1 LAQLRLP
8 NPVNPVNSVYRC
20 AEYCPVWR
28 LAGNNGQVTP
38 QTDSELLSNYV
49 ATGAESA
56 FAALVERHIGLVYSA
71 ALRIVVDPHLAQ
83 DVTQTTFAV
92 LAREARHLIAH
103 PVLPS
108 WLHRTASNHAAN
120 LVRGEM
126 RRRAR
131 EQEAH
136 AMQPQTNEAEA
147 QWKQIAPL
155 LDGAI
160 NQLPERDRAVILLR
174 FFGTKSARE
183 IGADLRVSEE
193 AAQKR
198 VTRAVDRLRQI
209 FVRNG
214 VTLSA
219 ATLATILAFNAT
231 AAVPPGLSLS
241 VTTGALAGGTVVTGF
256 TGFSI
261 STLKL
266 ILMSKLKISAIC
278 ALVVAGVVTPLV
290 IHHQRKANAA
300 GPVVATNATPPPDA
314 SATARIPSSP
324 EELQKYHTEVAQTV
338 DMLKQVGMQLRLS
351 MRDNPNGVIDGAQ
364 VLEAVGAGVS
374 GRKHVE
380 LMVPSSVVELRRTM
394 SRMPETIVARTPDPI
409 RTPEGKW
416 LRVYTL
422 ADGSAHQ
429 RITDDPAETFE
440 GNWKPTRV
448 K

>member
-1 LAQLRLP
+1 MTAR
-8 NPVNPVNSVYRC
+8 
-20 AEYCPVWR
+20 
-28 LAGNNGQVTP
+28 
-38 QTDSELLSNYV
+38 TDSELLGEY
-49 ATGAESA
+49 ATSGAEAA
-56 FAALVERHIGLVYSA
+56 FGALVERHIGLVYSA

-92 LAREARHLIAH
+92 LAREARHLVTH
-103 PVLPS
+103 PALPA
-108 WLHRTASNHAAN
+108 WLHRTASNHAAK

-136 AMQPQTNEAEA
+136 AMQPQTNETEA
-147 QWKQIAPL
+147 QWKQVAPL

-160 NQLPERDRAVILLR
+160 NELPERDRVIIFLR

-183 IGADLRVSEE
+183 IAASLRVSEE

-198 VTRAVDRLRQI
+198 VTRAVDRLRRI
-209 FVRNG
+209 FARDG

-219 ATLATILAFNAT
+219 AALATIFASNAS

-241 VTTGALAGGTVVTGF
+241 VTTGALAGSAAV

-278 ALVVAGVVTPLV
+278 ALVVAGVVTPL
-290 IHHQRKANAA
+290 IIQQQRRAKAVAPTAA
-300 GPVVATNATPPPDA
+300 AVTEPIANVAA
-314 SATARIPSSP
+314 SS
-324 EELQKYHTEVAQTV
+324 EEERQRYEAEVARNV
-338 DMLKQVGMQLRLS
+338 NMLKQVGMQLRLS
-351 MRDNPNGVIDGAQ
+351 MRDNPVGNVNAEQ
-364 VLEAVGAGVS
+364 VLETVGAGVS

-380 LMVPSSVVELRRTM
+380 LMVPSVTELRQIM
-394 SRMPETIVARTPDPI
+394 SQTPETIVARTTEPI

-416 LRVYTL
+416 LHVYAM
-422 ADGSAHQ
+422 ADGSAQQ
-429 RITDDPAETFE
+429 RITDDPAEIFE
-440 GNWKPTRV
+440 GNWQRTQAK
-448 K
+448 

>member
-1 LAQLRLP
+1 MTAR
-8 NPVNPVNSVYRC
+8 
-20 AEYCPVWR
+20 
-28 LAGNNGQVTP
+28 
-38 QTDSELLSNYV
+38 TDSELLGEY
-49 ATGAESA
+49 ATTGVEAA
-56 FAALVERHIGLVYSA
+56 FGTLVERHIGLVYSA

-92 LAREARHLIAH
+92 LAREARHLITH
-103 PVLPS
+103 PALPA
-108 WLHRTASNHAAN
+108 WLHRTASNHAAK

-136 AMQPQTNEAEA
+136 AMQPQTNETEA
-147 QWKQIAPL
+147 QWKQVAPL

-160 NQLPERDRAVILLR
+160 NELPERDRVIIFLR

-183 IGADLRVSEE
+183 IAASLRVSED

-209 FVRNG
+209 FARDG

-219 ATLATILAFNAT
+219 AALATIFASNAS

-241 VTTGALAGGTVVTGF
+241 VTTGALAGSTAV

-278 ALVVAGVVTPLV
+278 ALVVAGVVTPL
-290 IHHQRKANAA
+290 IIQQQRRAKAVAPAA
-300 GPVVATNATPPPDA
+300 AAVTEPITNGAA
-314 SATARIPSSP
+314 SS
-324 EELQKYHTEVAQTV
+324 EEERQRYEAEVARNV
-338 DMLKQVGMQLRLS
+338 NMLKEVGMQLRLS
-351 MRDNPNGVIDGAQ
+351 IRDNPVGNIDGAQ
-364 VLEAVGAGVS
+364 VLETVGAGVS

-380 LMVPSSVVELRRTM
+380 LMVPSVAELRQIM
-394 SRMPETIVARTPDPI
+394 SRTPETIVARTTEPI

-416 LRVYTL
+416 LRIYTM
-422 ADGSAHQ
+422 ADGSAQQ
-429 RITDDPAETFE
+429 RVTDDPAEIFE
-440 GNWKPTRV
+440 GNWQRTQV

>member
-1 LAQLRLP
+1 
-8 NPVNPVNSVYRC
+8 
-20 AEYCPVWR
+20 
-28 LAGNNGQVTP
+28 VTP
-38 QTDSELLSNYV
+38 QTDSELLSDYL
-49 ATGAESA
+49 ATGVESA

-103 PVLPS
+103 PALPA
-108 WLHRTASNHAAN
+108 WLHRTASNHAAK

-136 AMQPQTNEAEA
+136 AMEPPTTETEA

-160 NQLPERDRAVILLR
+160 NQLPERDRVVIFLR

-183 IGADLRVSEE
+183 IAAALRVSEE

-198 VTRAVDRLRQI
+198 VTRAVDRLRRI
-209 FVRNG
+209 FARDG

-219 ATLATILAFNAT
+219 AALATFFASHAS

-241 VTTGALAGGTVVTGF
+241 VTTGALAGGTAV

-278 ALVVAGVVTPLV
+278 ALVVAGVVTPFV
-290 IHHQRKANAA
+290 IQQQRSAKAVALTPAAPAVTDTTQPTNAA
-300 GPVVATNATPPPDA
+300 A
-314 SATARIPSSP
+314 SPQ
-324 EELQKYHTEVAQTV
+324 EERQRYEAEVARNLN
-338 DMLKQVGMQLRLS
+338 MLKQVGMQLRLS
-351 MRDNPNGVIDGAQ
+351 MRDNPGGIINADQ
-364 VLEAVGAGVS
+364 VLETVGAGND
-374 GRKHVE
+374 GRKPVE
-380 LMVPSSVVELRRTM
+380 LMVPSVAELRQIM
-394 SRMPETIVARTPDPI
+394 SRMPETIVARTTEPI

-416 LRVYTL
+416 LRVYTM
-422 ADGSAHQ
+422 ADGSAQQ
-429 RITDDPAETFE
+429 RITDDPAEISRAT
-440 GNWKPTRV
+440 GSGPW
-448 K
+448 

>member
-1 LAQLRLP
+1 MTL
-8 NPVNPVNSVYRC
+8 
-20 AEYCPVWR
+20 
-28 LAGNNGQVTP
+28 
-38 QTDSELLSNYV
+38 QTDSELLSEYV
-49 ATGAESA
+49 ASGVEAA
-56 FAALVERHIGLVYSA
+56 FGALVERHIGLVYSA
-71 ALRIVVDPHLAQ
+71 ALRIVVDPHLAE

-92 LAREARHLIAH
+92 LAREARHLIMH
-103 PVLPS
+103 PALPA
-108 WLHRTASNHAAN
+108 WLHRTASNHAAK

-136 AMQPQTNEAEA
+136 TMQPPTNESEA
-147 QWKQIAPL
+147 QWKQVAPL

-160 NQLPERDRAVILLR
+160 NELPERDRVVIFLR

-183 IGADLRVSEE
+183 IAASLRVSEE

-209 FVRNG
+209 FARDG

-219 ATLATILAFNAT
+219 AALATLFASNPS

-241 VTTGALAGGTVVTGF
+241 VTTGALAGNTAV

-290 IHHQRKANAA
+290 IQLQRRAKAVAPMAAAVTNAA
-300 GPVVATNATPPPDA
+300 A
-314 SATARIPSSP
+314 SPEVLSP
-324 EELQKYHTEVAQTV
+324 EEERQRYEAEVARNV
-338 DMLKQVGMQLRLS
+338 NMLKQVGLELRLLTL
-351 MRDNPNGVIDGAQ
+351 NNAGGGVIDGER
-364 VLEAVGAGVS
+364 VLQAVGAGVS

-380 LMVPSSVVELRRTM
+380 LMVPSVAELRQIVSRT
-394 SRMPETIVARTPDPI
+394 PETIVARTTEPI

-416 LRVYTL
+416 LRIYTL
-422 ADGSAHQ
+422 ADGSAQQ
-429 RITDDPAETFE
+429 RITDDPAEIFA
-440 GNWKPTRV
+440 GNWQRAQAK
-448 K
+448 

>member
-1 LAQLRLP
+1 MP
-8 NPVNPVNSVYRC
+8 
-20 AEYCPVWR
+20 E
-28 LAGNNGQVTP
+28 
-38 QTDSELLSNYV
+38 TDSELLSDYV
-49 ATGAESA
+49 AKGTESA

-103 PVLPS
+103 PVLPA
-108 WLHRTASNHAAN
+108 WLHRTASNHAAK

-136 AMQPQTNEAEA
+136 AMQPQTNETEA
-147 QWKQIAPL
+147 GWKQIAPL

-183 IGADLRVSEE
+183 IGAALRVSEE

-198 VTRAVDRLRQI
+198 ITRAVDRLRQI

-219 ATLATILAFNAT
+219 ATLATILASNAT

-241 VTTGALAGGTVVTGF
+241 VTTGALAGGTAI

-278 ALVVAGVVTPLV
+278 ALVVAGVVTPL
-290 IHHQRKANAA
+290 IIQQQRGAKAVAPTAA
-300 GPVVATNATPPPDA
+300 AMTEPPANVAA
-314 SATARIPSSP
+314 SP
-324 EELQKYHTEVAQTV
+324 EEERQRYEAEVAQNV
-338 DMLKQVGMQLRLS
+338 NMLKRVGLELRMAL
-351 MRDNPNGVIDGAQ
+351 RDNPNGIIDGEQ
-364 VLEAVGAGVS
+364 VLAAVGAGND

-380 LMVPSSVVELRRTM
+380 LMVPSGAELRRTM
-394 SRMPETIVARTPDPI
+394 SRSPETIVARTTEPI

-440 GNWKPTRV
+440 GNWQAARV
-448 K
+448 KRQD

>member
-1 LAQLRLP
+1 
-8 NPVNPVNSVYRC
+8 
-20 AEYCPVWR
+20 

-38 QTDSELLSNYV
+38 RTDSELLSDYV
-49 ATGAESA
+49 ATGVDSA
-56 FAALVERHIGLVYSA
+56 FAGLVERHIGLVYSA
-71 ALRIVVDPHLAQ
+71 ALRIVVDPHLAE

-103 PVLPS
+103 PILPA
-108 WLHRTASNHAAN
+108 WLHRTASNHAAK

-136 AMQPQTNEAEA
+136 AMQPQTTESEA

-174 FFGTKSARE
+174 FFRTKSASE
-183 IGADLRVSEE
+183 IGTALCVSEE

-198 VTRAVDRLRQI
+198 VTRAVDRLRRI

-214 VTLSA
+214 VTLSV
-219 ATLATILAFNAT
+219 ATLATILAANAT
-231 AAVPPGLSLS
+231 AAVPPGLALS
-241 VTTGALAGGTVVTGF
+241 VTTGALAGGVAV

-261 STLKL
+261 GTLKF
-266 ILMSKLKISAIC
+266 IFMSKLKLSAIC

-290 IHHQRKANAA
+290 IQHQRTASAVGPTTAAATVIDPAPAA
-300 GPVVATNATPPPDA
+300 G
-314 SATARIPSSP
+314 ATAPPEAIASP
-324 EELQKYHTEVAQTV
+324 EERQRYAAEVARNLN
-338 DMLKQVGMQLRLS
+338 MLKQVGMQLRLS
-351 MRDNPNGVIDGAQ
+351 MRDNPNGIIDGER

-380 LMVPSSVVELRRTM
+380 LMVPSAAELRRLM
-394 SRMPETIVARTPDPI
+394 SRAPETIVARTAEPI

-429 RITDDPAETFE
+429 RITDEPVETFE
-440 GNWKPTRV
+440 GNWQPSQV

>member
-1 LAQLRLP
+1 M
-8 NPVNPVNSVYRC
+8 
-20 AEYCPVWR
+20 
-28 LAGNNGQVTP
+28 AGNNGQVTP
-38 QTDSELLSNYV
+38 QTDSELLSDYV
-49 ATGAESA
+49 ATGVESA

-71 ALRIVVDPHLAQ
+71 ALRIVVDPHLAE

-103 PVLPS
+103 PVLPA
-108 WLHRTASNHAAN
+108 WLHRTASNHAAK

-131 EQEAH
+131 EQEH
-136 AMQPQTNEAEA
+136 AMQPQTNETEAE
-147 QWKQIAPL
+147 WKQIAPL

-160 NQLPERDRAVILLR
+160 NQLPERDRVVICLR

-183 IGADLRVSEE
+183 IGAALRVSEE

-198 VTRAVDRLRQI
+198 VTRAVDRLREI

-219 ATLATILAFNAT
+219 ATLATILASNAT
-231 AAVPPGLSLS
+231 ATVPPGLALS
-241 VTTGALAGGTVVTGF
+241 VTTGALAGGTAI

-278 ALVVAGVVTPLV
+278 ALVVAGVVTPL
-290 IHHQRKANAA
+290 IIQQQRSAKAVAPTTAATAVTDTAPPTNAA
-300 GPVVATNATPPPDA
+300 A
-314 SATARIPSSP
+314 SP
-324 EELQKYHTEVAQTV
+324 EEWQRYEAEVARNV
-338 DMLKQVGMQLRLS
+338 NMLKQVGLQLRLS
-351 MRDNPNGVIDGAQ
+351 MRDNPGGIINAEQ
-364 VLEAVGAGVS
+364 VLETVGAGNN

-380 LMVPSSVVELRRTM
+380 LMVPSVAELRQIM
-394 SRMPETIVARTPDPI
+394 SRTPETIVARTAEPI

-416 LRVYTL
+416 LRVYTM
-422 ADGSAHQ
+422 ADGSAQQ
-429 RITDDPAETFE
+429 RITDDPAAVFE
-440 GNWKPTRV
+440 GNWQPARV

>member
-1 LAQLRLP
+1 M
-8 NPVNPVNSVYRC
+8 ND
-20 AEYCPVWR
+20 CPVWR

-38 QTDSELLSNYV
+38 QTDSELLSDYV

-56 FAALVERHIGLVYSA
+56 FAGLVERHIGLVYSA
-71 ALRIVVDPHLAQ
+71 ALRIVVDSHLAQ
-83 DVTQTTFAV
+83 DVTQTTFTA
-92 LAREARHLIAH
+92 LAREARRLIAH
-103 PVLPS
+103 PVLPA

-136 AMQPQTNEAEA
+136 AMQSQPNETEAE
-147 QWKQIAPL
+147 WKQIAPL

-183 IGADLRVSEE
+183 IGAALRVSEE

-198 VTRAVDRLRQI
+198 VTRAVDRLRQV

-219 ATLATILAFNAT
+219 TTLATILASNAT

-241 VTTGALAGGTVVTGF
+241 VTAGALAGGTAVTGF
-256 TGFSI
+256 SLNTI
-261 STLKL
+261 QL
-266 ILMSKLKISAIC
+266 ILMSKLKVGAIC

-290 IHHQRKANAA
+290 IQHQRNANA
-300 GPVVATNATPPPDA
+300 VVPTAATIAPPAD
-314 SATARIPSSP
+314 ATALAKIPSSP
-324 EELQKYHTEVAQTV
+324 EELQKYHAEVAQTV

-351 MRDNPNGVIDGAQ
+351 IRDNPNGIIDGAQ
-364 VLEAVGAGVS
+364 VLETVGAGVS
-374 GRKHVE
+374 GHKHVV
-380 LMVPSSVVELRRTM
+380 LMVPSVAELRRIM
-394 SRMPETIVARTPDPI
+394 SRAPETIVARTTEPI

-429 RITDDPAETFE
+429 RITDDPAEIFE
-440 GNWKPTRV
+440 GNWQPARV

>member
-1 LAQLRLP
+1 MTAR
-8 NPVNPVNSVYRC
+8 
-20 AEYCPVWR
+20 
-28 LAGNNGQVTP
+28 
-38 QTDSELLSNYV
+38 TDSELLSEY
-49 ATGAESA
+49 ATTGVEAA

-103 PVLPS
+103 PALPA
-108 WLHRTASNHAAN
+108 WLHRTASNHAAK

-136 AMQPQTNEAEA
+136 AMEPQTTETEA

-160 NQLPERDRAVILLR
+160 NQLPERDRVVIFLR

-183 IGADLRVSEE
+183 IAAALRVSEE

-209 FVRNG
+209 FARDG

-219 ATLATILAFNAT
+219 VALATIFASNAS

-241 VTTGALAGGTVVTGF
+241 VTAGALAGGTAV

-261 STLKL
+261 STFKL

-278 ALVVAGVVTPLV
+278 ALVVAGVVTPL
-290 IHHQRKANAA
+290 IIQKQRSAKAPAPLTGAVPAPPANAA
-300 GPVVATNATPPPDA
+300 A
-314 SATARIPSSP
+314 SP
-324 EELQKYHTEVAQTV
+324 EEERQRYEAEVARNLN
-338 DMLKQVGMQLRLS
+338 MLKQVGMQLRLS
-351 MRDNPNGVIDGAQ
+351 MRDNPGGIINAEQ
-364 VLEAVGAGVS
+364 VLETVGAGND
-374 GRKHVE
+374 GRKPVE
-380 LMVPSSVVELRRTM
+380 LMVPSVAELRQIM
-394 SRMPETIVARTPDPI
+394 SRTPETIVARTTEPI

-416 LRVYTL
+416 LRLYTM
-422 ADGSAHQ
+422 ADGSAQQ
-429 RITDDPAETFE
+429 RITDDPAEIFE
-440 GNWKPTRV
+440 GNWQRTQV

>member
-1 LAQLRLP
+1 MDQDLACSITLRP
-8 NPVNPVNSVYRC
+8 D
-20 AEYCPVWR
+20 CPVWR
-28 LAGNNGQVTP
+28 WAGNNEQVTP
-38 QTDSELLSNYV
+38 QTDSELLRDYV
-49 ATGAESA
+49 AKGTESA

-103 PVLPS
+103 PLLPS

-136 AMQPQTNEAEA
+136 AMQPQTNETEAE
-147 QWKQIAPL
+147 WKQIAPL

-160 NQLPERDRAVILLR
+160 NQLAERDRAVILLR

-183 IGADLRVSEE
+183 IGAALSVSEE

-219 ATLATILAFNAT
+219 AALATILVSHGT
-231 AAVPPGLSLS
+231 AAVPPGLLLS
-241 VTTGALAGGTVVTGF
+241 VTTGALASGTAV

-261 STLKL
+261 NTIQL
-266 ILMSKLKISAIC
+266 ILMSKLKVSAIC
-278 ALVVAGVVTPLV
+278 ALVVAGVVTPFIL
-290 IHHQRKANAA
+290 HHQRSAKAVAPAAAAVTEAPTNAA
-300 GPVVATNATPPPDA
+300 A
-314 SATARIPSSP
+314 SP
-324 EELQKYHTEVAQTV
+324 EIISPAEERQRYEAEVARNV
-338 DMLKQVGMQLRLS
+338 NMLKQVGMQLRRS
-351 MRDNPNGVIDGAQ
+351 MRDNPDGIINAEQ
-364 VLEAVGAGVS
+364 VLETVGAGVS

-380 LMVPSSVVELRRTM
+380 LLVPGATELRRIM
-394 SRMPETIVARTPDPI
+394 SRSPETIVARTTEPI

-416 LRVYTL
+416 LRVYTM
-422 ADGSAHQ
+422 ADGSAQQ
-429 RITDDPAETFE
+429 RITDDPDETFE
-440 GNWKPTRV
+440 GNWQPAKMR
-448 K
+448 

>member
-1 LAQLRLP
+1 MTLR
-8 NPVNPVNSVYRC
+8 N
-20 AEYCPVWR
+20 
-28 LAGNNGQVTP
+28 
-38 QTDSELLSNYV
+38 DSELLSDYV

-92 LAREARHLIAH
+92 FVREARHLITH
-103 PVLPS
+103 PALPA
-108 WLHRTASNHAAN
+108 WLHRTASNHAAKF
-120 LVRGEM
+120 VRGEM

-131 EQEAH
+131 EQQAH
-136 AMQPQTNEAEA
+136 AMQPQTNETEA
-147 QWKQIAPL
+147 QWKQVAPL

-160 NQLPERDRAVILLR
+160 NELPERDRVVIFLR

-183 IGADLRVSEE
+183 IAAALRVSEE

-219 ATLATILAFNAT
+219 ATLATILAANAT

-241 VTTGALAGGTVVTGF
+241 VTTGALAGGTAV

-261 STLKL
+261 NTLKL

-290 IHHQRKANAA
+290 IQKQRSANAA
-300 GPVVATNATPPPDA
+300 RPTAATNSAPPADATA
-314 SATARIPSSP
+314 SAGIPSSP
-324 EELQKYHTEVAQTV
+324 EELQKYHAEVAQNV
-338 DMLKQVGMQLRLS
+338 NMLKRVGMELRLS
-351 MRDNPNGVIDGAQ
+351 VRDNPNGNIDGAR
-364 VLEAVGAGVS
+364 VLETVGAGVS
-374 GRKHVE
+374 GRKNVE
-380 LMVPSSVVELRRTM
+380 LMMPNGAEFRRLL
-394 SRMPETIVARTPDPI
+394 SQQPETIVARTAEPI

-422 ADGSAHQ
+422 VDGSAQQ
-429 RITDDPAETFE
+429 RITDDPAQTFE
-440 GNWKPTRV
+440 GNWQPVRV

>member
-1 LAQLRLP
+1 
-8 NPVNPVNSVYRC
+8 
-20 AEYCPVWR
+20 
-28 LAGNNGQVTP
+28 VTP
-38 QTDSELLSNYV
+38 QTDSELLSDYL
-49 ATGAESA
+49 ATGVESA
-56 FAALVERHIGLVYSA
+56 FARLVERHIGFVYSA

-92 LAREARHLIAH
+92 LARDARHLIAH
-103 PVLPS
+103 PALPA
-108 WLHRTASNHAAN
+108 WLHRTASNHAAK

-136 AMQPQTNEAEA
+136 AMELQTDETEPG
-147 QWKQIAPL
+147 WKQIAPL

-160 NQLPERDRAVILLR
+160 NQLPERDRTVIFLR

-183 IGADLRVSEE
+183 IGTALRVSEE

-219 ATLATILAFNAT
+219 ATLATILVSNAT
-231 AAVPPGLSLS
+231 AAVPPGLALS
-241 VTTGALAGGTVVTGF
+241 VTTGALAGGTAL
-256 TGFSI
+256 TGFSV

-266 ILMSKLKISAIC
+266 ILMSKLKVSAIC
-278 ALVVAGVVTPLV
+278 ALVVAGVATPV
-290 IHHQRKANAA
+290 IIHQQRNANAV
-300 GPVVATNATPPPDA
+300 GPTAAAPAVTNMAPLLDAAAPPEVAATP
-314 SATARIPSSP
+314 
-324 EELQKYHTEVAQTV
+324 EEERMKYEAEVARTLN
-338 DMLKQVGMQLRLS
+338 MLKKVGLELRLS
-351 MRDNPNGVIDGAQ
+351 LLNNPGGIIDSER
-364 VLEAVGAGVS
+364 VLQAVGAGVS
-374 GRKHVE
+374 GRKPVE
-380 LMVPSSVVELRRTM
+380 LLVPSAAELRRLE
-394 SRMPETIVARTPDPI
+394 SRAPETIVARTAEPI

-429 RITDDPAETFE
+429 RITDDPAQAFE
-440 GNWKPTRV
+440 GNWQPARV
-448 K
+448 R